1 MQSSH
6 SLFKK
11 NFFLASTVVY
21 NKYLLNLT
29 DTQKV
34 NEKIQITAEPE
45 IMERFLTFIQSLVIL
60 SNPAML
66 V

>member
-1 MQSSH
+1 MCE
-6 SLFKK
+6 LKK
-11 NFFLASTVVY
+11 IFFVLT
-21 NKYLLNLT
+21 LLDLT

>member
-1 MQSSH
+1 M
-6 SLFKK
+6 
-11 NFFLASTVVY
+11 AY

-66 V
+66 GIGF